1 MSGTARIIA
10 GAVRDATGK
19 PVAQARVYF
28 SAAPGSVPDV
38 AVLTG
43 ADGRFRL
50 SAPRS
55 GKYRVSASSDAH
67 GSSSVEVEVGTTDVE
82 VVVKLVR

>member
-1 MSGTARIIA
+1 MTPPGNRWRRHGSTS
-10 GAVRDATGK
+10 
-19 PVAQARVYF
+19 AQPQDRF
-28 SAAPGSVPDV
+28 RTLQSS
-38 AVLTG
+38 TG